1 MAEGEDQHPAARR
14 AVFLQQAAA
23 QAQEAREEPGT
34 QLLLFALG
42 GESYAFPLEQ
52 VREVVKPGPITPVPS
67 IPEHILGV
75 MNLRGEI
82 LPVLDLKRL
91 MGVGMGTVLDLKRL
105 MGVGM
110 GTPDR
115 EGRIIVVKAPGMSV
129 GFLADSV
136 EDAIEVKGA
145 MEPPLA
151 TLPERQVRYLR
162 GQVTH
167 GGLLVGVL
175 NPETLLEQRG

>member
-1 MAEGEDQHPAARR
+1 MAAGEEKHLAERR
-14 AVFLQQAAA
+14 AALLQQAAA
-23 QAQEAREEPGT
+23 AAEAREGGEGPGI

-42 GESYAFPLEQ
+42 GESYAFPLER

-82 LPVLDLKRL
+82 LPVLDPKRL
-91 MGVGMGTVLDLKRL
+91 LGVGV
-105 MGVGM
+105 
-110 GTPDR
+110 GTPTPQ
-115 EGRIIVVKAPGMSV
+115 GRIIVVKAPGMTV
-129 GFLADSV
+129 GFLADGV
-136 EDAIEVKGA
+136 EDAIQVKGS

-151 TLPERQVRYLR
+151 ILPERQARYLQ

-167 GGLLVGVL
+167 EGLLVGVL
-175 NPETLLEQRG
+175 DVETLLERRG

>member
-1 MAEGEDQHPAARR
+1 MAAGEEKHLAERR
-14 AVFLQQAAA
+14 AALLQQAAA
-23 QAQEAREEPGT
+23 AAKAREGLEGPGI

-42 GESYAFPLEQ
+42 GESYAFPLER

-91 MGVGMGTVLDLKRL
+91 LGVDVGTL
-105 MGVGM
+105 
-110 GTPDR
+110 TPQ
-115 EGRIIVVKAPGMSV
+115 GRIIVVKAPGMTV
-129 GFLADSV
+129 GFLADGV
-136 EDAIEVKGA
+136 EDAIEVRES

-151 TLPERQVRYLR
+151 ILPERQAQYLQ

-167 GGLLVGVL
+167 DRLLIGVL
-175 NPETLLEQRG
+175 DVEALLGRRG

>member
-91 MGVGMGTVLDLKRL
+91 MGVGMGT
-105 MGVGM
+105 
-110 GTPDR
+110 PDR

>member
-1 MAEGEDQHPAARR
+1 MTAGEEKHLAERR
-14 AVFLQQAAA
+14 AALLQQAAA
-23 QAQEAREEPGT
+23 AAEAQEGGEGPGI

-42 GESYAFPLEQ
+42 GESYAFPLER

-82 LPVLDLKRL
+82 LPVLDPKRL
-91 MGVGMGTVLDLKRL
+91 LGVGV
-105 MGVGM
+105 
-110 GTPDR
+110 GTPTPQ
-115 EGRIIVVKAPGMSV
+115 GRIIVVKAPGMTV
-129 GFLADSV
+129 GFLADGV
-136 EDAIEVKGA
+136 EDAIQVKGS

-151 TLPERQVRYLR
+151 ILPERQARYLQ

-167 GGLLVGVL
+167 EGLLVGVL
-175 NPETLLEQRG
+175 DVETLLERQG